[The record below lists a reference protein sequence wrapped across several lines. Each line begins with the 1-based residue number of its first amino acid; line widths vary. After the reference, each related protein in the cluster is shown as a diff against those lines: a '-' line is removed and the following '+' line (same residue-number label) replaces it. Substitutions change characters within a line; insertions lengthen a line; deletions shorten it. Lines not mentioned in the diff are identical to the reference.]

1 MTDMMQLQL
10 FLSLTFE
17 TKGKGVHFNLKKGF
31 FKGKLVLTDK
41 ALKMHFFF
49 FFFFKIRHGAKLA
62 KYLRT
67 HILEM
72 VGARKLKFSGFSYFN
87 DKIKW

>member
-1 MTDMMQLQL
+1 MIQLQL

-17 TKGKGVHFNLKKGF
+17 TKGKGVHLNLKKGF

-49 FFFFKIRHGAKLA
+49 FFSKLG
-62 KYLRT
+62 
-67 HILEM
+67 M
-72 VGARKLKFSGFSYFN
+72 GQN
-87 DKIKW
+87 